1 MSSRVLSIALL
12 YVKKETDVDEHRI
25 LETDEK
31 GDLRVC
37 HSTGF
42 MKGKCLPVFEFPS
55 IL

>member
-1 MSSRVLSIALL
+1 MSSHVLSIALL
-12 YVKKETDVDEHRI
+12 LVKKETNVDEHKI
-25 LETDEK
+25 LET
-31 GDLRVC
+31 DLRVC